1 MKLLITG
8 GLGYIGSHTVIELI
22 SDGYEVIILDNL
34 SNSKIEVLDKINQIT
49 GVTPKF
55 YNVDLLDEENV
66 YMVFDENKF
75 DGVIHFAGLKAVGE
89 SVEQPLRYYENNIT
103 GTINL
108 LKAMN
113 RYGVKKIVFSSSA
126 CVYGVPE
133 KNPISEDA
141 PSNLAT
147 NPYGRTKQF
156 IEEILK
162 DCAYADKSMRVTI
175 LRYFNP
181 VGAHSS
187 GLLGEDPN
195 GIPNNLMP
203 YIQRVAGGKLERLNI
218 FGNDYPTP
226 DGTCIRDFIHVVDL
240 AKGHLKA
247 MEKIDDENIR
257 IVNLGTGKGTSV
269 LELVDTFNRMNGNGV
284 KYKFAPRRAGD
295 VPVNYANPSKAK
307 TELGWEAKLNV
318 EDMCKDSWNFVRKCE
333 DENKKEIKP
342 LSKNIIVASN
352 NSHKIKE
359 IKAILCDYEILT
371 LKDIGFTQ
379 EIEENGNSFEENAK
393 LKALCVRNYING
405 GKFGNYIVL
414 ADDSGLCV
422 KSLGGAPGIYS
433 SRYSGKGDEANRQK
447 VLDGLKESDDR
458 SAYFNCTIALSMPD
472 GKVEVVSGKTYGVIA
487 CKKIGDESFG
497 YDPLFFS
504 TALGK
509 TFGEA
514 TEEEK
519 NKVSHRRYALE
530 EAKKILDGITKK
542 NI

>member
-1 MKLLITG
+1 MKLLVTG

-22 SDGYEVIILDNL
+22 NDGYEVVILDNL
-34 SNSKIEVLDKINQIT
+34 SNSKIEVLDKIHKIT

-89 SVEQPLRYYENNIT
+89 SVTVPLRYYENNIT

-113 RYGVKKIVFSSSA
+113 KYGVKKIVFSSSA

-133 KNPISEDA
+133 KNPITEDS

-181 VGAHSS
+181 VGAHPS

-203 YIQRVAGGKLERLNI
+203 YIQRVAGGKLEKLNI

-240 AKGHLKA
+240 ARGHLKA
-247 MEKIDDENIR
+247 MEKIDDKNIR

-269 LELVDTFNRMNGNGV
+269 LELVNTFNKTNGNRV
-284 KYKFAPRRAGD
+284 KYEFAPRREGD
-295 VPVNYANPSKAK
+295 VPVNYADPSKAK
-307 TELGWEAKLNV
+307 TELNWEAKLNV
-318 EDMCKDSWNFVRKCE
+318 EDMCKDSWNFVQKCE
-333 DENKKEIKP
+333 EETSSSTLFPKK
-342 LSKNIIVASN
+342 IIVASN
-352 NSHKIKE
+352 NEHKIKE
-359 IKAILCDYEILT
+359 IKAILDGYEVLT

-379 EIEENGNSFEENAK
+379 EVKENGNSFEENAK
-393 LKALCVRNYING
+393 IKALCVRKYANC
-405 GKFGNYIVL
+405 GKYKDYIVL

-433 SRYSGKGDEANRQK
+433 SRYSGKGDEGNRQK
-447 VLDGLKESDDR
+447 VLDELKDKDDR
-458 SAYFNCTIALSMPD
+458 SAYFNCTIALSIPN
-472 GKVEVVSGKTYGVIA
+472 GNVKVVSGKTYGIISQ
-487 CKKIGDESFG
+487 KKIGDESFG
-497 YDPLFFS
+497 YDSLFFS
-504 TALGK
+504 SALGK

-514 TEEEK
+514 SEEEK
-519 NKVSHRRYALE
+519 NRVSHRRYALE
-530 EAKKILDGITKK
+530 DAKKVLDKIT
-542 NI
+542 N